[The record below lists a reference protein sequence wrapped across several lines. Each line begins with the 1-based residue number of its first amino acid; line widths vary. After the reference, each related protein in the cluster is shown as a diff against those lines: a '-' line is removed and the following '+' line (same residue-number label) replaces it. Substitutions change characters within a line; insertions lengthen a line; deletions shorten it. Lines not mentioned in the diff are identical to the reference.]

1 MKFTRDWLY
10 DHLDTDRSLDEILE
24 ILPMLGLEVESV
36 TDRAAALAPFTIA
49 EVVSAVQ
56 HPNADKLRVCMVN
69 TGSGDPIQVV
79 CGAPNAR
86 AGMKGVFAPA
96 GAYVPGIDVTLK
108 VGEIRGEASNGMLCS
123 EREMQLSDEHDGIID
138 LPDDAP
144 VGAAFAPYAG
154 LDDPVIEIAITPNR
168 ADCLGVR
175 GVARDLAAAGYG
187 KLKDVDFAAHDGS
200 YDSPVAWAI
209 DPSATAICPRITGRG
224 FRGLKNGNSPS
235 WMAGRL
241 NAIGQR
247 PINALVD
254 ITNYVMIDLA
264 RPLHAYDVAKINGD
278 TLTIRLAQDG
288 ETLTA
293 LNEKQYSLDASM
305 CIIADAHGA
314 DDLAG
319 IMGGERTG
327 VSDTTTEM
335 FLEVAIFDPI
345 SVATTARKLNI
356 NSDAR
361 YRFERGLDVTSPDW
375 VQGYL
380 ARLVLSI
387 CGGEASHVVSAGDG
401 ADWQRQIFLAHDK
414 LQKLTGMDVP
424 VAVQQQILETLGFTV
439 EAGDGGWTVSPPA
452 WRGDIDGAADLVEE
466 IGRIHGYD
474 HLPMDHLPREH
485 VVAQPSLSPAQ
496 ARLFRTRRALAGCG
510 LMEAVTFSFLSES
523 HAQAFGGGADH
534 LKLVNPISADLSDMR
549 PSILPN
555 LLAAAARN
563 QDRGETDVAMFE
575 IGPVFLGDKPDEQ
588 RTACSGIRHGASAP
602 REWHGT
608 LRKVDVFDAKA
619 DAEAALAALGIRAA
633 GIQTVAEAPDYFHP
647 GRSGTLLQGR
657 TKLASFGELHPRIAG
672 MFGLRGTAVGFEI
685 HVDDVPMPKS
695 KGSAK
700 SLLSMSVFQ
709 PVSRDF
715 AFIVDADV
723 AAGDLLRAVKS
734 GAGSLLA
741 DMRVFDIYQGD
752 NIEAGKKSVAITI
765 TLSPTKATLTDEEI
779 EKISASVIAL
789 AAKNCGAVLRG

>member
-1 MKFTRDWLY
+1 
-10 DHLDTDRSLDEILE
+10 
-24 ILPMLGLEVESV
+24 
-36 TDRAAALAPFTIA
+36 
-49 EVVSAVQ
+49 
-56 HPNADKLRVCMVN
+56 
-69 TGSGDPIQVV
+69 
-79 CGAPNAR
+79 
-86 AGMKGVFAPA
+86 
-96 GAYVPGIDVTLK
+96 
-108 VGEIRGEASNGMLCS
+108 
-123 EREMQLSDEHDGIID
+123 
-138 LPDDAP
+138 
-144 VGAAFAPYAG
+144 
-154 LDDPVIEIAITPNR
+154 
-168 ADCLGVR
+168 
-175 GVARDLAAAGYG
+175 
-187 KLKDVDFAAHDGS
+187 S
-200 YDSPVAWAI
+200 YDSPVNWAI
-209 DPSATAICPRITGRG
+209 DPAASAHCPRITGRG
-224 FRGLKNGNSPS
+224 FRGLKNGSSPS

-241 NAIGQR
+241 NAVGQR

-254 ITNYVMIDLA
+254 ITNYVMIDLG

-293 LNEKQYSLDASM
+293 LNEKEYELDSSM
-305 CIIADAHGA
+305 CIIADGHGA

-327 VSDTTTEM
+327 VSDETTEM
-335 FLEVAIFDPI
+335 FLESAIFDPI

-375 VQGYL
+375 VQGHV

-387 CGGEASHVVSAGDG
+387 CGGEASHMVTAGEG
-401 ADWQRQIFLAHDK
+401 ADWQRQIVLAHDK
-414 LQKLTGMDVP
+414 VEKLTGMDVP
-424 VAVQQQILETLGFTV
+424 LDRQQQILQILGFTV
-439 EAGDGGWTVSPPA
+439 DAKEGGWTVSPPP

-474 HLPMDHLPREH
+474 NLTMAHLPREH

-496 ARLFRTRRALAGCG
+496 SRLFRARRALAGRG

-523 HAQAFGGGADH
+523 HAQAFGGGDAH

-563 QDRGETDVAMFE
+563 QDRGEADVAMFE
-575 IGPVFLGDKPDEQ
+575 ISPVFLGDKPDEQ

-608 LRKVDVFDAKA
+608 MRKIDVFDAKA

-633 GIQTVAEAPDYFHP
+633 GIQTSTEAPDYFHP
-647 GRSGTLLQGR
+647 GRSGSLIQGR
-657 TKLASFGELHPRIAG
+657 TKLASFGELHPRIAD

-685 HVDDVPMPKS
+685 HVDDVPMPKA
-695 KGSAK
+695 KGPAK

-723 AAGDLLRAVKS
+723 SAGDLLRAVKS

-741 DMRVFDIYQGD
+741 DMRVFDLYQGD
-752 NIEAGKKSVAITI
+752 NIEAGKKSLAITI

-779 EKISASVIAL
+779 EKISESVIAL